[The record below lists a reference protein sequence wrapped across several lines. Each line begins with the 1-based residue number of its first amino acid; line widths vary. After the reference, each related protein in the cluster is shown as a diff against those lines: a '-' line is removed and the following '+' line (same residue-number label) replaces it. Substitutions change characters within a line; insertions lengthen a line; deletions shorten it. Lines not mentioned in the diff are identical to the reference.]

1 MSFGIRFAHVPKRS
15 IQMQEE
21 GPMQRST
28 DRILTTHAGSLPRG
42 EPLGSMLID
51 QEQGQAVDQAKLNE
65 STDARVAYVLQK
77 QAEAGID
84 SVNDGEQG
92 RVGFQT
98 YIPQRMDGFGGKS
111 QRPYGKEFI
120 EFSQFTQRM
129 LARIPKT
136 GKVFDA
142 PQAVGEIKYRDTA
155 AIDAEIAR
163 YKRLSAPMQS
173 RFRELFMNAP
183 SPGIVATTMLNA
195 HYKSHQDYLDA
206 VARELR
212 VEYKRIVDAGFVLQI
227 DAPDLAMERVLLY
240 QDLSDAEFAKKV
252 EQHVAALNQALQGLA
267 PDRVRLHV
275 CWGNWEGPHKYDV
288 AMEVILPALYQAK
301 VGGLGL
307 EFANPRR
314 QHETAA
320 LRKHRLPDHLL
331 LIAGVIDS
339 KSNFIEHPEVVAQ
352 RIEAVVAAIGDRER
366 VIAGVDCGFGTFVG
380 WEWVTEDVVWD
391 KLKTLRAG
399 ADIASARLWGRQ
411 RAA

>member
-1 MSFGIRFAHVPKRS
+1 MKLSS
-15 IQMQEE
+15 
-21 GPMQRST
+21 

-51 QEQGQAVDQAKLNE
+51 EEQGKTVDQAAIE
-65 STDARVAYVLQK
+65 RATEARVEHVLKK
-77 QAEAGID
+77 QIDAGVD
-84 SVNDGEQG
+84 VANDGEQG

-98 YIPQRMDGFGGKS
+98 YIPQRMSGFGGASK
-111 QRPYGKEFI
+111 RPYGKEFV
-120 EFSQFTQRM
+120 EFPQFTQRM

-142 PQAVGEIKYRDTA
+142 PEAIADIKYVDTKL
-155 AIDAEIAR
+155 IDAEINR
-163 YKRLSAPMQS
+163 LKRLSAGVKSQVS
-173 RFRELFMNAP
+173 ELFMNAP

-195 HYKSHQDYLDA
+195 HYKTHEDYLDA
-206 VARELR
+206 IAREISI
-212 VEYKRIVDAGFVLQI
+212 EYKAIVDAGFVLQI

-240 QDLSDAEFAKKV
+240 QDKSDSEFAKIV
-252 EQHVAALNQALQGLA
+252 ELHIAATNKALAGIA

-288 AMEVILPALYQAK
+288 AMDVILPALYQAN
-301 VGGLGL
+301 VGALGL

-320 LRKHRLPDHLL
+320 LRKHKVPDKMVVVP
-331 LIAGVIDS
+331 GVIDS

-352 RIEAVVAAIGDRER
+352 RIEGVVAAVGDRER

-380 WEWVTEDVVWD
+380 WEWVTEDIVWE
-391 KLKTLRAG
+391 KLKSLRQG
-399 ADIASARLWGRQ
+399 ADIASARLWGRKKV
-411 RAA
+411 A